1 MKNNGILYSTL
12 KKVDVKLDTIPL
24 NEYPSC
30 LAKRDKNYIILNG
43 TWDIEISK
51 SEELPTNF
59 SSKVVVPFAIETPAS
74 KVNHLL
80 EIDEIIY
87 YHKIVKIDNLNCFSH
102 LFLCFDGVDQIAD
115 IYINKEKVFTHIG
128 GYTKF
133 KVDIKKY
140 VGNNSEFD
148 LIVKVKDFTDSSF
161 YSRGKQTL
169 NPNNWFYTSSSG
181 IYKSVY

>member
-12 KKVDVKLDTIPL
+12 KKVDVKLDSIPL

-74 KVNHLL
+74 SVNHLL
-80 EIDEIIY
+80 EIDEITILC
-87 YHKIVKIDNLNCFSH
+87 IVLSAAVLN
-102 LFLCFDGVDQIAD
+102 
-115 IYINKEKVFTHIG
+115 
-128 GYTKF
+128 
-133 KVDIKKY
+133 
-140 VGNNSEFD
+140 
-148 LIVKVKDFTDSSF
+148 DS
-161 YSRGKQTL
+161 Y
-169 NPNNWFYTSSSG
+169 
-181 IYKSVY
+181 

>member
-12 KKVDVKLDTIPL
+12 KKVDVKLDSIPL

-87 YHKIVKIDNLNCFSH
+87 YHKVVKIDNLICFSH

-115 IYINKEKVFTHIG
+115 K
-128 GYTKF
+128 
-133 KVDIKKY
+133 
-140 VGNNSEFD
+140 
-148 LIVKVKDFTDSSF
+148 
-161 YSRGKQTL
+161 
-169 NPNNWFYTSSSG
+169 
-181 IYKSVY
+181 

>member
-12 KKVDVKLDTIPL
+12 KKVDVKLDSIPL

-87 YHKIVKIDNLNCFSH
+87 YYLNKYSISH
-102 LFLCFDGVDQIAD
+102 LFFLFQSFLFQNM
-115 IYINKEKVFTHIG
+115 NKHNHYLK
-128 GYTKF
+128 
-133 KVDIKKY
+133 
-140 VGNNSEFD
+140 
-148 LIVKVKDFTDSSF
+148 
-161 YSRGKQTL
+161 
-169 NPNNWFYTSSSG
+169 
-181 IYKSVY
+181 